1 MKQRKQIFKN
11 PEMFNFVFTL
21 KSWEEGQKT
30 GKLWVV
36 LSIGENLGEFLQV
49 ERMQSS
55 CDYET
60 WLARGLGI
68 VGGAKIFL
76 EKCHYA
82 L

>member
-11 PEMFNFVFTL
+11 PEMSNFVYIL

-36 LSIGENLGEFLQV
+36 LRIGENLGEFLHV

-55 CDYET
+55 C
-60 WLARGLGI
+60 GL
-68 VGGAKIFL
+68 
-76 EKCHYA
+76 
-82 L
+82 